1 MGEGFITLHRSVQK
15 HWIWQEPEALKFWV
29 ALLLEANWQEKKTM
43 FNGSLL
49 TVKRGELV
57 FGRIKYSRELNIS
70 EKKIRRYLDLLEKEN
85 MITKGQQKSNK
96 FSLISITNY
105 ESFQKRASR
114 GPAKGQQNDS
124 KRASQDPAMTG
135 DISDSGPTKGQ
146 QGAAKRAT
154 SKQVTNKTV
163 GGKLKKFTPPEI
175 SEVQKYCAE
184 RKNGIDPEIFV
195 DFYMAK
201 NWMVGKNKM
210 RDWKAA
216 VRTWEKRRREGGHS
230 SPAGFSS
237 QEYFL

>member
-1 MGEGFITLHRSVQK
+1 MDDGFITLHRSVQK
-15 HWIWQEPEALKFWV
+15 HWIWQEPEALKFWM

-70 EKKIRRYLDLLEKEN
+70 VKKIRRYLDLLEREN

-114 GPAKGQQNDS
+114 GPAKGQQNGS
-124 KRASQDPAMTG
+124 ERASQEPVMTG
-135 DISDSGPTKGQ
+135 DASCSGPAKGQ
-146 QGAAKRAT
+146 QETQKGAT
-154 SKQVTNKTV
+154 SKQQTNKTI
-163 GGKLKKFTPPEI
+163 GGKLKRFIPPEI
-175 SEVQKYCAE
+175 SEVQEYCLE
-184 RKNGIDPEIFV
+184 RKNNINPETFI
-195 DFYMAK
+195 DFYSAT
-201 NWMVGKNKM
+201 NWMRGKNKVK
-210 RDWKAA
+210 DWKAC
-216 VRTWEKRRREGGHS
+216 VRTWEKNRRESSYS
-230 SPAGFSS
+230 SPANLSS

>member
-15 HWIWQEPEALKFWV
+15 HWIWQEPEALKFWL
-29 ALLLEANWQEKKTM
+29 ALLMQANWEAKTTA
-43 FNGSLL
+43 FNKRLI
-49 TVKRGELV
+49 TVKRGQVV
-57 FGRIKYSRELNIS
+57 FGRKAWSERLKIS
-70 EKKIRRYLDLLEKEN
+70 EMKLRRYLDMLKAEG
-85 MITKGQQKSNK
+85 MINQQITSRY
-96 FSLISITNY
+96 SLITVLNY
-105 ESFQKRASR
+105 DEH
-114 GPAKGQQNDS
+114 QNNNQLVTS
-124 KRASQDPAMTG
+124 KRGNDQPANNQ
-135 DISDSGPTKGQ
+135 PTLTDYGAELQ
-146 QGAAKRAT
+146 QTTSKQPANNQLVTT
-154 SKQVTNKTV
+154 SKQVNNKTV

-195 DFYMAK
+195 DFYLAK